1 MTLIVEISLVLYTLK
16 VLHFKFNPIHCNKGW
31 KYTHNSTRFKVNIC
45 KDAHIF
51 SFPTELISS
60 ESLYL
65 LSLQYDYSL
74 FADDLLDQNLQWT
87 KNGRF
92 FPPQSSAT

>member
-16 VLHFKFNPIHCNKGW
+16 VLHFKFNPIYCNKGW
-31 KYTHNSTRFKVNIC
+31 KYTHNSIHFKVNIC
-45 KDAHIF
+45 KHAHIF

-65 LSLQYDYSL
+65 LSHQYDYSFL
-74 FADDLLDQNLQWT
+74 ADDLLDQNLQGTRKWAL
-87 KNGRF
+87 F
-92 FPPQSSAT
+92 FPQSSAT